1 MRVLDPAALAR
12 CSRWLLTEAAP
23 GDWTLAAVD
32 GVVAVAPVLATAAD
46 GESHGLRVVP
56 FGEGE
61 ARFSGGRGCRELVLP
76 VVVLP
81 AQERTA
87 PALAASF
94 RATAAVLEAALGP
107 ATSLG
112 SHGPTGPWFDSSP
125 AWGAPFLRW
134 RRPENRT
141 LELRAT
147 DAGAVLVLQPTGP

>member
-94 RATAAVLEAALGP
+94 PGHRSGARGGAGTRYQPGQPRPHRTMVRQLPRLGCAVP
-107 ATSLG
+107 AVA
-112 SHGPTGPWFDSSP
+112 P
-125 AWGAPFLRW
+125 A
-134 RRPENRT
+134 
-141 LELRAT
+141 
-147 DAGAVLVLQPTGP
+147 